1 MSLFVSID
9 GVDGSGKGTQSE
21 LLYNSLISKGKDARL
36 LSFPTYDDIASAA
49 VKLYLGGKLGN
60 NPSDTNAYAASVFF
74 AVDRYIS
81 FRNDWGKDY
90 KKENGIIIANRYTTA
105 NAVHQISKLPQEQWD
120 SFLDWLWDFEFN
132 KLGLPKPD
140 KVVYLQMPPEVSLSL
155 INSRALSTHVEKD
168 IHEKDSDFIKKSYE
182 AAMYVSQKLGWSIV
196 HCCKGN
202 ELRTKEDIHNEIMDI
217 LSV

>member
-81 FRNDWGKDY
+81 FRNDWEKDY
-90 KKENGIIIANRYTTA
+90 KK
-105 NAVHQISKLPQEQWD
+105 
-120 SFLDWLWDFEFN
+120 DWLISE
-132 KLGLPKPD
+132 
-140 KVVYLQMPPEVSLSL
+140 
-155 INSRALSTHVEKD
+155 VEKFA
-168 IHEKDSDFIKKSYE
+168 SDPGRVKSFSENAKKLAVSDTCARIGASIKKTLDE
-182 AAMYVSQKLGWSIV
+182 
-196 HCCKGN
+196 KG
-202 ELRTKEDIHNEIMDI
+202 IH
-217 LSV
+217 